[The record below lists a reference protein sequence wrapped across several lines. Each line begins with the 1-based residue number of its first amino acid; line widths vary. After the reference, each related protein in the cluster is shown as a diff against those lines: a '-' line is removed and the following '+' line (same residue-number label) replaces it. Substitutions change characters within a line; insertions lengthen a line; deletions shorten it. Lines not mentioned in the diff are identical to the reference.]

1 MNIAEQLNGVA
12 GKVRQNV
19 HAYRQT
25 ALETARNR
33 VHMAAKAM
41 AAARTPVDTLV
52 SATQRLND
60 VTHDAFA
67 QLLRQNGAA
76 LDTLIGVGAERLKGL
91 AQAEDFKSFIR
102 KQAALNPATRA
113 RLTLE
118 LEQLWSLV
126 NRTGREFG
134 MLASET
140 YAELIHGVSTR
151 AKPAARRK
159 TARRSARKTTRT
171 KRAH

>member
-19 HAYRQT
+19 HAYRRT
-25 ALETARNR
+25 AVDKARNR
-33 VHMAAKAM
+33 VHQAAKAV

-52 SATQRLND
+52 TASQRFND
-60 VTHDAFA
+60 LTHDAFA

-76 LDTLIGVGAERLKGL
+76 VDTLIGVGAERLKGL
-91 AQAEDFKSFIR
+91 AQAEDLKSFIR
-102 KQAALNPATRA
+102 KQAALNPATRE
-113 RLTLE
+113 RVTRE
-118 LEQLWSLV
+118 LEQLWSLL
-126 NRTGREFG
+126 NRTGREFR

-140 YAELIHGVSTR
+140 YAELIYGVATR

-159 TARRSARKTTRT
+159 TARRSARKTARAR
-171 KRAH
+171 RAH